1 MSVCWGRLATI
12 MATSASVMA
21 IARVVGVGPGG
32 PANGAVLDDEGSHAA
47 GVGDDLVV
55 LSGVCRVAEDG
66 REPFGADV
74 DAAVHPVHWVHRSVN
89 VGPERFATVFCYAA
103 DAGQDYQI
111 ISDAGGMRTL
121 VVKDGAVGWTTRPNP
136 DHTGYRHD

>member
-1 MSVCWGRLATI
+1 MSVCRGRLATI

-74 DAAVHPVHWVHRSVN
+74 DAAVHPVARDVGGLVAVHAHKVPQALFVASRC
-89 VGPERFATVFCYAA
+89 PA
-103 DAGQDYQI
+103 
-111 ISDAGGMRTL
+111 
-121 VVKDGAVGWTTRPNP
+121 
-136 DHTGYRHD
+136 